1 MLLRSFMPLFI
12 QFLLCIPIYLSGI
25 LLWPLRR
32 WLTRE
37 RKFHGRALGVIA
49 LLQVLAFAVDV
60 AFELF
65 KPQIFDVGYGWAAVL
80 LELNFLFTIFGIFA
94 WSRDSRYERQMASN
108 HAA

>member
-1 MLLRSFMPLFI
+1 MPLFI